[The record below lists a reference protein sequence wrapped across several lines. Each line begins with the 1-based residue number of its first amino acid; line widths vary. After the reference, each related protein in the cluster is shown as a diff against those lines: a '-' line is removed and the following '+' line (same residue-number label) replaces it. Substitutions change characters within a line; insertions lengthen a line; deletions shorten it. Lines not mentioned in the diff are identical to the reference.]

1 MVGVLRQ
8 LPRPGALIGAL
19 ALVAV
24 TGCGIVD
31 DEPRKPASKPTRT
44 KAKVDCAGAECRVR
58 IACASGR
65 VHVLIGPAPVRVS
78 TQKTALVT
86 TLTADFAGSRHDKL
100 IRC

>member
-19 ALVAV
+19 ALVTM

-31 DEPRKPASKPTRT
+31 DEPQKPDSKPTRS
-44 KAKVDCAGAECRVR
+44 KAKADCAGGECRVR
-58 IACASGR
+58 ITCASGR

-78 TQKTALVT
+78 TQSTALLT
-86 TLTADFAGSRHDKL
+86 TMTADFAGSRHDKL